1 MTQESLNLLLLISLV
16 ILLLLNLLGLFL
28 ILRLRKKL
36 KKHQEEN
43 KEEHLVL
50 HKNQKLLK
58 EVLQAM
64 QIGMTKTSTKLSSL
78 ENLLKIILSQ
88 VKMKTLPQENL
99 ERNLTIAQEEIKKLK
114 DQNNETL
121 QQMKKLLNQQKEQQ
135 RLKEV
140 EQTLSSRQNKSQANQ
155 NPYVT
160 I

>member
-16 ILLLLNLLGLFL
+16 ILLLLNLLSLLL

-114 DQNNETL
+114 DQNSETL

-140 EQTLSSRQNKSQANQ
+140 EQTLSSHQNKSQANQ